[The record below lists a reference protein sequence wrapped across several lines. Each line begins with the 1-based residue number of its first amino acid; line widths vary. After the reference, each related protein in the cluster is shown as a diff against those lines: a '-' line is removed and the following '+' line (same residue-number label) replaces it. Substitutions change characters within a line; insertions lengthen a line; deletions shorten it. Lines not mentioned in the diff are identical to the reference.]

1 MTPMLLLFTTPVPL
15 TGWQQL
21 FLLLPLCLSVSI
33 VYKLT
38 KLDNLREVPVAAL
51 ATWVTIVL
59 GMFAVGVALFALH
72 RLIV

>member
-1 MTPMLLLFTTPVPL
+1 MLLLFTTPVPL

-38 KLDNLREVPVAAL
+38 KLEDLREVPVASVV
-51 ATWVTIVL
+51 TWATIVA
-59 GMFAVGVALFALH
+59 GMFGVGFGLYLLH
-72 RLIV
+72 SILA

>member
-1 MTPMLLLFTTPVPL
+1 MLLLFTTPVPL

-38 KLDNLREVPVAAL
+38 KLENLREVPLAAL
-51 ATWVTIVL
+51 ITWVTIVV
-59 GMFAVGVALFALH
+59 GMFAVGVGLFALH
-72 RLIV
+72 RLVA

>member
-1 MTPMLLLFTTPVPL
+1 MLLLFTTPVPL

>member
-1 MTPMLLLFTTPVPL
+1 MLLLFTTPVPL

-38 KLDNLREVPVAAL
+38 KLEDLREVPVASVI
-51 ATWVTIVL
+51 TWATIVA
-59 GMFAVGVALFALH
+59 GMFGVGFGLYALH
-72 RLIV
+72 WLLA